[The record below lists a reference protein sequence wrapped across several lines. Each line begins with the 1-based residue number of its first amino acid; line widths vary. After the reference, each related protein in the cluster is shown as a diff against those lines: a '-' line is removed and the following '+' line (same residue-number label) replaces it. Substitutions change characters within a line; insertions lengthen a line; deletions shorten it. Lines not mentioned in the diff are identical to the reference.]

1 MKNIFFNTNTQK
13 VLRFFIQNPTQFLLA
28 SDVIKNTN
36 ISRAGINFAL
46 RELLKEG
53 LIQKEA
59 KGKAYIYRVESELS
73 VLKQLKV
80 LDSVM
85 KLHPL
90 VKKIESLAEKIILF
104 GSCARGENTEDSDI
118 DLMMISHNKDEIK
131 DGLCQFKK
139 LPIKSMIKTPIEFA
153 DLEKKDP
160 TFYLEIT
167 RGIVLFEK
175 NNE

>member
-13 VLRFFIQNPTQFLLA
+13 VLRFFIQNPTQSLLA
-28 SDVIKNTN
+28 SDIIKGTS

-59 KGKAYIYRVESELS
+59 KGKAYIYRVESEPS

-131 DGLCQFKK
+131 DELCQFKK
-139 LPIKSMIKTPIEFA
+139 LPLKPIIKTPIEFEG
-153 DLEKKDP
+153 LEKKDP